1 MGRASRAAVLAVL
14 LAGTLV
20 AAQTDSPAPPRSD
33 SARQALLAPFKGDW
47 EEIQRRGVLRA
58 LVVYSRTLFFVDR
71 GKQRGITYEVLQAFE
86 DDVNK
91 RLKKKALR
99 FHVVFIPVTRDQL
112 IPALLEGRGD
122 IAAANLLITPERSQV
137 VDFTV
142 PGLGDVSELVVT
154 GPSGPRISSVD
165 QLSGQA
171 VHVRQSSSY
180 REHLEALNRRLV
192 EQGKEPVK
200 LVPVPEDLEDE
211 DVLEMVNAGLI
222 PTTVCDEFHAT
233 FWKRLYTQLSFDPA
247 VAVSSGGSAAWMIR
261 KDSPQLKA
269 VTDSFIRRH
278 RKGTEFGNTL
288 FRRYTQGKPS
298 SVLPATSAR
307 EIRKFEQTVE
317 LFRKY
322 GQKYDVD
329 YLLVMAQ
336 GYQESRLDQRA
347 TSHVG
352 AVGVMQLMPATGA
365 QMRVGDIHELEPN
378 IHGGVKYLRHVEDS
392 YFDEPGLDPLVKA
405 LFAFASYN
413 AGPNRIQSLRREA
426 ARRGLDPNR
435 WFKNVEYVAAD
446 RIGQETVTYVSNLFK
461 YSVAYQLVAAAQQ
474 DRATARQPFETTK
487 P

>member
-1 MGRASRAAVLAVL
+1 MGRASRAGVLAVL
-14 LAGTLV
+14 LGGNLV
-20 AAQTDSPAPPRSD
+20 AAQTDSPAPPRGD
-33 SARQALLAPFKGDW
+33 AAKQALTAPVKGDW
-47 EEIQRRGVLRA
+47 DEIQKRMVLRA

-71 GKQRGITYEVLQAFE
+71 GRQRGATYEVLQAFE
-86 DDVNK
+86 DDVNR
-91 RLKKKALR
+91 RLKSKALR

-122 IAAANLLITPERSQV
+122 IAAANLLITPERSQL
-137 VDFTV
+137 VDFTLPV
-142 PGLGDVSELVVT
+142 FEDVNELVVT
-154 GPSGPRISSVD
+154 GPSGPRISSVEE
-165 QLSGQA
+165 LSGQA

-200 LVPVPEDLEDE
+200 LVPVPEELEDE

-233 FWKRLYTQLSFDPA
+233 FWKKVYSQLFFDPA
-247 VAVSSGGSAAWMIR
+247 VAVSSGGAAAWMIR

-278 RKGTEFGNTL
+278 RKGTAFGNAL
-288 FRRYTQGKPS
+288 LRRYQGNPS
-298 SVLPATSAR
+298 SVLPATSQR

-365 QMRVGDIHELEPN
+365 QMKVGDIHELEPN

-413 AGPNRIQSLRREA
+413 AGPNRVQSLRREA

-446 RIGQETVTYVSNLFK
+446 RIGQETVTYVSNIFK
-461 YSVAYQLVAAAQQ
+461 YYVAYRLVAAAKQ
-474 DRATARQPFETTK
+474 DRATARQPLEVTK

>member
-1 MGRASRAAVLAVL
+1 MNR
-14 LAGTLV
+14 
-20 AAQTDSPAPPRSD
+20 
-33 SARQALLAPFKGDW
+33 
-47 EEIQRRGVLRA
+47 
-58 LVVYSRTLFFVDR
+58 
-71 GKQRGITYEVLQAFE
+71 
-86 DDVNK
+86 
-91 RLKKKALR
+91 RLKKRALR

-122 IAAANLLITPERSQV
+122 IAAANLLVTPERSQV

-142 PGLGDVSELVVT
+142 PVLEDVSELVVT
-154 GPSGPRISSVD
+154 GPSGPRITSLD

-200 LVPVPEDLEDE
+200 LVPVPEELEDE

-222 PTTVCDEFHAT
+222 PITICDEFHAT
-233 FWKRLYTQLSFDPA
+233 FWKRLYTHLSFDPT
-247 VAVSSGGSAAWMIR
+247 VALSSGGSTGWMIR
-261 KDSPQLKA
+261 KDGPQLKA

-278 RKGTEFGNTL
+278 RKGTAFGNAL
-288 FRRYTQGKPS
+288 LRRYQGNPS
-298 SVLPATSAR
+298 SVLPATSKR
-307 EIRKFEQTVE
+307 ELRKFEQTVE

-322 GQKYDVD
+322 GQRYDVD

-336 GYQESRLDQRA
+336 AYQESRLDQRA

-446 RIGQETVTYVSNLFK
+446 RIGEETVTYVSNIFK
-461 YSVAYQLVAAAQQ
+461 YYVAYQLVAAAQQ
-474 DRATARQPFETTK
+474 DRAEPAPATRDHETLTHETKGPLESGVARGSHSAPTWRNGRSGVARRPALTPTSRSTRCFD
-487 P
+487 

>member
-1 MGRASRAAVLAVL
+1 MGRASRAGVLAVL
-14 LAGTLV
+14 LAGKLV
-20 AAQTDSPAPPRSD
+20 AAQTDSPAPPRGD
-33 SARQALLAPFKGDW
+33 TARQMLLTPVKGDW
-47 EEIQRRGVLRA
+47 DEIQRRGVLRA

-71 GKQRGITYEVLQAFE
+71 GKQRGATYEALKAFE

-91 RLKKKALR
+91 RLKRKALR

-142 PGLGDVSELVVT
+142 PVLEDVSELVVT
-154 GPSGPRISSVD
+154 GPSGPKITSVD
-165 QLSGQA
+165 QLSGQT

-200 LVPVPEDLEDE
+200 LVPVPEELEDE

-222 PTTVCDEFHAT
+222 PATICDEFHAT
-233 FWKRLYTQLSFDPA
+233 FWKRLYTHLSFDPA
-247 VAVSSGGSAAWMIR
+247 VSVISGGAAAWMIR

-288 FRRYTQGKPS
+288 FRRYTQGNPS
-298 SVLPATSAR
+298 SVLPATSKR

-322 GQKYDVD
+322 GQRYDVD

-446 RIGQETVTYVSNLFK
+446 RIGQETVTYVSNIFK
-461 YSVAYQLVAAAQQ
+461 YYVAYQLVAAAQQ
-474 DRATARQPFETTK
+474 DRANARQPLETTK

>member
-1 MGRASRAAVLAVL
+1 MGRASRAGVLAVL
-14 LAGTLV
+14 LAGKLV
-20 AAQTDSPAPPRSD
+20 AAQTDAPAPPRGD
-33 SARQALLAPFKGDW
+33 AAKQALLVPFKGDW

-71 GKQRGITYEVLQAFE
+71 GRQRGATYEGLKAFE
-86 DDVNK
+86 DDVNS
-91 RLKKKALR
+91 RLKRKALR

-137 VDFTV
+137 VDFTLPV
-142 PGLGDVSELVVT
+142 LEDVSELVVT

-192 EQGKEPVK
+192 EQGKQPVK
-200 LVPVPEDLEDE
+200 LVPVSEDLEDE

-222 PTTVCDEFHAT
+222 PATICDDFHAT
-233 FWKRLYTQLSFDPA
+233 FWKRLYTHLSFDPA
-247 VAVSSGGSAAWMIR
+247 VSVISGGAAAWMIR
-261 KDSPQLKA
+261 NDSPQLKA

-278 RKGTEFGNTL
+278 RKGTSFGNTL
-288 FRRYTQGKPS
+288 FRRYHGNPS
-298 SVLPATSAR
+298 SVLPATSGR
-307 EIRKFEQTVE
+307 ELRKFEQTVE

-336 GYQESRLDQRA
+336 AYQESRLDQRA

-365 QMRVGDIHELEPN
+365 QMKVGDIRELEPN

-392 YFDEPGLDPLVKA
+392 YFNEPGLDPLVKA

-426 ARRGLDPNR
+426 AKRGLDPNR

-446 RIGQETVTYVSNLFK
+446 RIGEETVTYVSNIFK
-461 YSVAYQLVAAAQQ
+461 YYVAYQLVAAAQQ
-474 DRATARQPFETTK
+474 NRATARQPLETTK